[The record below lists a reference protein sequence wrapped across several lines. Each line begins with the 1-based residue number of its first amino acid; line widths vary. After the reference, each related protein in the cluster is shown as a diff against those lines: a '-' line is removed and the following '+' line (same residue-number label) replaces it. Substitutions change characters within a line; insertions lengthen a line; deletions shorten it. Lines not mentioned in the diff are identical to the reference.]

1 MLFTNA
7 QLCAFTLIKLDDDIS
22 FRITALLLALHL
34 KNDVLIEFEFK
45 GFLLPN

>member
-34 KNDVLIEFEFK
+34 KNVLIEFEFK